1 MYTPHIRS
9 IASLGVKEKSFFPP
23 LTPTKNWAKDFNR
36 NLTKQDMQM
45 ANKYM
50 EISATTDVIRE
61 IQIKTTRHH
70 YSPIRTAK
78 I

>member
-9 IASLGVKEKSFFPP
+9 IARVKEK
-23 LTPTKNWAKDFNR
+23 LLPTKNWAKDFNR